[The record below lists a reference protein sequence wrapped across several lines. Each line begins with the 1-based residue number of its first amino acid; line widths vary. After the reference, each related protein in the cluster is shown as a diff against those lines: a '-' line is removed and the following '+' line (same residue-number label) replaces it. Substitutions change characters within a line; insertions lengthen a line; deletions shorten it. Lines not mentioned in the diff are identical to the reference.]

1 MSKGTKTT
9 EQIRKKDEQLFD
21 EVRKLQQNKSAD
33 YNRLYELSQKY
44 IYKIIHDIVKDPY
57 TTEDMMQETYLQIY
71 NKINTLESAE
81 AFYVWAGR
89 IATNLTLRYIQKNRH
104 EVPASADEEG
114 STDFVF
120 DRVTDDT
127 EDFIPEAVLVNREK
141 QRLIGE
147 ILDSLSPE
155 QKITVQF
162 FYFEEMSVREIAS
175 AMKCSEGTVKSR
187 LSYARKALK
196 EAILDME
203 VKQGTRLYSLAAL
216 PLFWI
221 VFREAVE
228 KVSLATLT
236 SAAAAAGGASAGNA
250 GASGA
255 AAAGGAAKAYGAGEA
270 VATGGAASAAAE
282 GAAAGAAEGVSAASA
297 GLASGGAA
305 TGSAASAGMAAGTA
319 AGGTAAGTA
328 TAATGMA
335 LSAKIAIAT
344 VVSVVVVG
352 GGGYGVYRAAKA
364 PEPEPILMEAEAPEE
379 TPASGTGTSAAE
391 QVSYEV
397 KPPEQTESIS
407 VEEVRQEY
415 GDILSSYEELGLDES
430 EIEALTEYIA
440 TAPADVRAYYA
451 KMNGFSS
458 VMAQLKQAYRNCLS
472 AEQYAQAERS
482 ILSEVDGMMAQQAVA
497 MEQTIDFYEMYG
509 GYEIVQRSMREQMQM
524 VDVVSSLSSAGYQ
537 LLSHPL
543 AKEAMS
549 HFSAAEVASY
559 LSQGVNVPSMVIMWC
574 NENNDDGKYNDLVP
588 YAEQLN
594 NATMQWMSSLESVT
608 STATDPEYLKIY
620 MAYYKNASPE
630 KKAYINKLSE
640 AMLKYLQ

>member
-228 KVSLATLT
+228 KVSLAALT

-270 VATGGAASAAAE
+270 VATGGAA
-282 GAAAGAAEGVSAASA
+282 
-297 GLASGGAA
+297 
-305 TGSAASAGMAAGTA
+305 SAASAGMAAGTA

-352 GGGYGVYRAAKA
+352 GGGYGVYRATKA

-430 EIEALTEYIA
+430 EIEALTEHIA

-472 AEQYAQAERS
+472 ADQYAQAERS

-509 GYEIVQRSMREQMQM
+509 GYEIVQRSMREQMQL